1 MKHTLYPFLHPLLL
15 GYFWTADV
23 DPARNVE
30 ALMQLERDNGTDR
43 AYIASLPSKLTFLLG
58 TGRLAKGIKKVA
70 SHLLSPLQ
78 PMPVIDMD
86 NQAWAAKNVGLVAQ
100 QLMLAST
107 AYGLVSAPMEGFD
120 ERRLQYQLR
129 IPEARYHVPLV
140 ISMGYEVGT
149 TAADTLSEPVNST
162 NSGTF
167 SSISSGDKQSISS
180 KKVRFSLEAVCY
192 EDEFGRH
199 VTF

>member
-1 MKHTLYPFLHPLLL
+1 
-15 GYFWTADV
+15 
-23 DPARNVE
+23 
-30 ALMQLERDNGTDR
+30 MQLEREYGTDR

-100 QLMLAST
+100 QMMLAST

-140 ISMGYEVGT
+140 ISMGYELGT
-149 TAADTLSEPVNST
+149 TVTDIVSEPVTQSE
-162 NSGTF
+162 SF
-167 SSISSGDKQSISS
+167 SSENTGNGQYSL
-180 KKVRFSLEAVCY
+180 KKVRFSLEKVCY
-192 EDEFGRH
+192 ENEFGRQ